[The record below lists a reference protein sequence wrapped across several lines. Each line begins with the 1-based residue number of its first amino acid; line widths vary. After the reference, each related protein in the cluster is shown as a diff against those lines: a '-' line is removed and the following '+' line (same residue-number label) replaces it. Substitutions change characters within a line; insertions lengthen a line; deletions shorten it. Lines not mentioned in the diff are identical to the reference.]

1 MPEEEARKKILE
13 SQLKHEVLDDSVDL
27 TEIAKK
33 TKMYSGSD
41 LKNVC
46 VSAAIARVKES
57 IVASRDPSNFGQVIE
72 NIEDWSEYLGKSSAA
87 DEIVKMMSLKNEHFE
102 IGLKECPPSLV
113 EETETLVELRKWDKQ
128 YGDGAAA
135 GRNKKTGYG
144 FQLP

>member
-46 VSAAIARVKES
+46 VSAAIARVKET

-72 NIEDWSEYLGKSSAA
+72 NIEDWSEYLGKSSEA
-87 DEIVKMMSLKNEHFE
+87 DEIVKMIPLKNVHLE
-102 IGLKECPPSLV
+102 IGLKECPPSLA

-135 GRNKKTGYG
+135 GKSKKSGYG